1 MRGKNGFS
9 GFGISSLLVIFG
21 VLCLVV
27 FAVLSVATVQ
37 AHGRLSEKSLAAEEG
52 YYQADAAAHRVLAE
66 LRSGILPENVT
77 QNGEIYEYYC
87 AISQTQTL
95 AVRVRIQGQSYEILR
110 WQAISTEDWEAEDKL
125 PVWQG

>member
-1 MRGKNGFS
+1 M
-9 GFGISSLLVIFG
+9 
-21 VLCLVV
+21 
-27 FAVLSVATVQ
+27 
-37 AHGRLSEKSLAAEEG
+37 
-52 YYQADAAAHRVLAE
+52 LAE
-66 LRSGILPENVT
+66 LRSGVVPENVA

>member
-52 YYQADAAAHRVLAE
+52 YYQNITAPFPKPR
-66 LRSGILPENVT
+66 P
-77 QNGEIYEYYC
+77 
-87 AISQTQTL
+87 
-95 AVRVRIQGQSYEILR
+95 
-110 WQAISTEDWEAEDKL
+110 
-125 PVWQG
+125 